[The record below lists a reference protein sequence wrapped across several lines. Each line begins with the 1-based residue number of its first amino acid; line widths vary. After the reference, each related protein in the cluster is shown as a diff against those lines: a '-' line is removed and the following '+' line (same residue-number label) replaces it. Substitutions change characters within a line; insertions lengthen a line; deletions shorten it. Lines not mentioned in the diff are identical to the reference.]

1 VCGYF
6 AAAAVIGSTQGRS
19 IVSGC
24 RTIRTLAVAVLVAI
38 GVAGCEP
45 PPPRLQ
51 LTVDSPLAGVDD
63 EPGDGVCSSAA
74 AGGTCTLQAAIDEGN
89 AAPDGADLTVPAGH
103 YRNADATIT
112 GDVAV
117 NPGRPANVAIT
128 DTTITVAAGAR
139 MAVSGINTSTSIQ
152 AEPPSLPDNPGTA
165 VALLG
170 LEVAGS
176 AEVGGSVLSRLD
188 VAAGGGAVV
197 VDSIVESVGMTNHG
211 RLLALRSSLFGP
223 SAYGPAATVLTTGAA
238 GVSHLA
244 SSVVAVPHATVLISP
259 STSGFSYPGGQGTC
273 AGPAP
278 ISGSYQFVEVP
289 CGPMEGTGDGS
300 GDAGATTTATFVY
313 TGVGYR
319 QVGDV
324 HDLAPTSPLV
334 DAIPVGDGACDA
346 GAVDVYGRPRG
357 VDGNGDGVGGCDI
370 GAVERQP

>member
-1 VCGYF
+1 MRGRTR
-6 AAAAVIGSTQGRS
+6 IGGF
-19 IVSGC
+19 
-24 RTIRTLAVAVLVAI
+24 AVAGLVAV

-51 LTVDSPLAGVDD
+51 LTVDSPAAGVDD

-74 AGGTCTLQAAIDEGN
+74 AAGACTLRAAIDEGN

-103 YRNADATIT
+103 YRHADATIT
-112 GDVAV
+112 GDLAV
-117 NPGRPANVAIT
+117 NPGSPANVAIT

-152 AEPPSLPDNPGTA
+152 AEPPSLPDHPATS
-165 VALLG
+165 VALLR

-176 AEVGGSVLSRLD
+176 AGVVGSVVGGLD
-188 VAAGGGAVV
+188 LAAGGGAVV
-197 VDSIVESVGMTNHG
+197 VDSIVESVGMTNDG
-211 RLLALRSSLFGP
+211 RLLAMRSSLLGS
-223 SAYGPAATVLTTGAA
+223 SANGPAATVLTTGAA

-259 STSGFSYPGGQGTC
+259 STSGFSFPGGQGTC
-273 AGPAP
+273 AGSAP
-278 ISGSYQFVEVP
+278 TSASYLFVEVP
-289 CGPMEGTGDGS
+289 CGPMEGTGDGR
-300 GDAGATTTATFVY
+300 GDAGATTTVTLVY
-313 TGVGYR
+313 TGAGYR

-324 HDLAPTSPLV
+324 HDLQPTSPLV
-334 DAIPVGDGACDA
+334 DAIPVGAEGCGAD
-346 GAVDVYGRPRG
+346 AVDVYGHPRG